1 MYECYIVLYVFT
13 QLEHLRMKI
22 FLEHSVKVGCQV
34 IYKLKGLFTNSCSF
48 GCMQRRYRRVKPD
61 RSFICRKIV
70 FTKAFLCAHFYFT
83 LTFMVRDFAR
93 FAFSNNL
100 NILITKRKTQK
111 FKYFYKCNFPM
122 NLPLRLLVGWS
133 VWFVGLVCL
142 SVIFSNRARSY
153 TSMILS
159 EHLLCQLLRAKRPL
173 HIILSIRQL

>member
-122 NLPLRLLVGWS
+122 NLPLRLLVGRL
-133 VWFVGLVCL
+133 VGMFSSLAGMAYL
-142 SVIFSNRARSY
+142 WLAGMSYLWLAGMSIFSNRARS
-153 TSMILS
+153 
-159 EHLLCQLLRAKRPL
+159 P
-173 HIILSIRQL
+173 